1 MYTIHPMTNAR
12 PTIGNREKVSQLE
25 AMFAELLIEALRRGF
40 HGRAAIELAIQD
52 GVIQH
57 IRRTL
62 ERLEK

>member
-1 MYTIHPMTNAR
+1 MSTPR
-12 PTIGNREKVSQLE
+12 PTPGNHEKVMQLE
-25 AMFAELLIEALRRGF
+25 ALFAELLIEVLRRGF

>member
-1 MYTIHPMTNAR
+1 MSNA
-12 PTIGNREKVSQLE
+12 PHTIGNRERVTQLE
-25 AMFAELLIEALRRGF
+25 AMLAELLIETLRRGF

>member
-1 MYTIHPMTNAR
+1 MNNAR
-12 PTIGNREKVSQLE
+12 LTPGNRQRVTQLE
-25 AMFAELLIEALRRGF
+25 AALAELLVEVLRRGF
-40 HGRAAIELAIQD
+40 NGRALIELAIQD

>member
-1 MYTIHPMTNAR
+1 MTNAK
-12 PTIGNREKVSQLE
+12 PKPSPGNREKVTQLE
-25 AMFAELLIEALRRGF
+25 ALLAELLIEVLRRGF

>member
-1 MYTIHPMTNAR
+1 MNNAR
-12 PTIGNREKVSQLE
+12 LTPGNRQRVTQLE
-25 AMFAELLIEALRRGF
+25 AALAELLVEVLRSGF
-40 HGRAAIELAIQD
+40 NGRALIELAIQD

>member
-1 MYTIHPMTNAR
+1 MNNAR
-12 PTIGNREKVSQLE
+12 ITPGNRQRVTQLE
-25 AMFAELLIEALRRGF
+25 AALAELLVEVLRRGYN
-40 HGRAAIELAIQD
+40 GRALIELSIQD

>member
-1 MYTIHPMTNAR
+1 MKTVR
-12 PTIGNREKVSQLE
+12 PTPNNREKLKLLE
-25 AMFAELLIEALRRGF
+25 AITAELLIEVLRAGF
-40 HGRAAIELAIQD
+40 HGRAVIELAIQD

>member
-1 MYTIHPMTNAR
+1 MTNPR
-12 PTIGNREKVSQLE
+12 PTPGNREKVSQLE
-25 AMFAELLIEALRRGF
+25 AAVAELLLEVLRRGF

-62 ERLEK
+62 EKLEK

>member
-1 MYTIHPMTNAR
+1 MNDAR
-12 PTIGNREKVSQLE
+12 LTPGNRQRVTQLE
-25 AMFAELLIEALRRGF
+25 AALAELLIEVLRRGF
-40 HGRAAIELAIQD
+40 NGRALIELAIQD

>member
-1 MYTIHPMTNAR
+1 MKTVR
-12 PTIGNREKVSQLE
+12 PTPNNREKLKLLE
-25 AMFAELLIEALRRGF
+25 AIMAELLIEVLRAGF
-40 HGRAAIELAIQD
+40 HGRAVIELAIQD

>member
-1 MYTIHPMTNAR
+1 MTTAR
-12 PTIGNREKVSQLE
+12 TTLGNREKVTQLE
-25 AMFAELLIEALRRGF
+25 AALAELLIEVLRRGF
-40 HGRAAIELAIQD
+40 NGRALIELAIQD

>member
-1 MYTIHPMTNAR
+1 MNATR
-12 PTIGNREKVSQLE
+12 PTPGNHERVKQLE
-25 AMFAELLIEALRRGF
+25 AILAELLIEVLRRDF
-40 HGRAAIELAIQD
+40 HGRAAVELAIQD

>member
-1 MYTIHPMTNAR
+1 MTTAR
-12 PTIGNREKVSQLE
+12 ATPCNREKVTQLE
-25 AMFAELLIEALRRGF
+25 AAMAELLLDVLRQGF
-40 HGRAAIELAIQD
+40 HGRACIELAIQD

>member
-1 MYTIHPMTNAR
+1 MTQPR
-12 PTIGNREKVSQLE
+12 PTPNNREKITQLE
-25 AMFAELLIEALRRGF
+25 ALLAELLIEVLRRGF

>member
-1 MYTIHPMTNAR
+1 MNNAR
-12 PTIGNREKVSQLE
+12 FTPGNRERVTQLE
-25 AMFAELLIEALRRGF
+25 AALAELLVEVLRRGF
-40 HGRAAIELAIQD
+40 HGRALIELAIQD

>member
-1 MYTIHPMTNAR
+1 MNNAR
-12 PTIGNREKVSQLE
+12 ITPGNRQRVTQLE
-25 AMFAELLIEALRRGF
+25 AALAELLIEVLRRGF
-40 HGRAAIELAIQD
+40 NGRALIELAIQD

>member
-1 MYTIHPMTNAR
+1 MNNAR
-12 PTIGNREKVSQLE
+12 LTPGNRQRVTQLE
-25 AMFAELLIEALRRGF
+25 AALAELLIEVLRRGF
-40 HGRAAIELAIQD
+40 NGRALIELAIQD

>member
-1 MYTIHPMTNAR
+1 MTNVR
-12 PTIGNREKVSQLE
+12 PTPRNREKVTQLE
-25 AMFAELLIEALRRGF
+25 GLLAELLIEVLRRGF

-62 ERLEK
+62 ERLER

>member
-1 MYTIHPMTNAR
+1 MTNAR
-12 PTIGNREKVSQLE
+12 TTPGNRDKVTQLE
-25 AMFAELLIEALRRGF
+25 AVLAELLIEVLRRGF

>member
-1 MYTIHPMTNAR
+1 MTRPR
-12 PTIGNREKVSQLE
+12 PTPNNRDKVTQLE
-25 AMFAELLIEALRRGF
+25 TLLAELLIEVLRRGF

-62 ERLEK
+62 ERVER

>member
-1 MYTIHPMTNAR
+1 MTNAR
-12 PTIGNREKVSQLE
+12 ITPGNRDKVTQLE
-25 AMFAELLIEALRRGF
+25 AALAELLIEVLRRGF
-40 HGRAAIELAIQD
+40 HGRALIELAIQD

>member
-1 MYTIHPMTNAR
+1 MTNANAK
-12 PTIGNREKVSQLE
+12 PSPGNREKITQLE
-25 AMFAELLIEALRRGF
+25 ALFAELLIEVLRRGF

-62 ERLEK
+62 EKLER

>member
-1 MYTIHPMTNAR
+1 MKSIRTTPNNH
-12 PTIGNREKVSQLE
+12 EKVKQLE
-25 AMFAELLIEALRRGF
+25 AVFAQLLIEVLRAGF
-40 HGRAAIELAIQD
+40 HGRALIELAIQD

>member
-1 MYTIHPMTNAR
+1 MTTVR
-12 PTIGNREKVSQLE
+12 PTPHNHEKVKQLE
-25 AMFAELLIEALRRGF
+25 AIFAELLIEVLRAGF
-40 HGRAAIELAIQD
+40 HGRAQVELAIQD

>member
-1 MYTIHPMTNAR
+1 MNTAR
-12 PTIGNREKVSQLE
+12 ITPGNRQRVTQLE
-25 AMFAELLIEALRRGF
+25 AALAELLVEVLRNGF
-40 HGRAAIELAIQD
+40 NGRALIELAIQD